1 MNMTNRKT
9 PTWAKLAWPLVLA
22 AAALF
27 PSFATAQPA
36 TVVRVEQGELAGKM
50 LENGMTAFL
59 GVPYAKPPVGEL
71 RWRSP
76 EPPASWSGV
85 RPATE
90 FSHAAVQSK
99 NPENGPW
106 DHHWH
111 PDPPFVEDCLT
122 LNVWTPAKAG
132 ANLPVAFWIHGG
144 GLTQGG
150 SSSETY
156 NGATFARLGVVFVS
170 INYRLGVPGF
180 FAHPALSAESPDHV
194 SGNYGLQDAVA
205 ALRWVR
211 SNIARFGG
219 DPGKVTIIGQSA
231 GGRTVQ
237 ALLFSPRAK
246 GLFHGAIAES
256 SIPWV
261 MPRPG
266 GDATLAQLEKAGE
279 EYARAK
285 GATTLEALRKVP
297 ESALAVPLGGV
308 GANPEIPGSSYPTGF
323 AVDGVWLPKQTSDAV
338 NETPVSD
345 VPVLIGHN
353 QDEGDIRLPLN
364 QKVPVA
370 NFQKRVQDVYGA
382 RAAEFLALYP
392 ITGDDAARVQQ
403 ASGHDR
409 VLFGVRQ
416 WALRRT
422 AHAKN
427 PVYMYNFGH
436 AMPGYTKEK
445 WGSFHTAEVP
455 YWMKTYRVL
464 GRPFTA
470 DDETVSNVMS
480 TYWINF
486 IKTGNPNGGGLPAWK
501 PVNASEAQL
510 MELSAKSGMRPITS
524 DARIEGFFT
533 RMYPR

>member
-1 MNMTNRKT
+1 MNNY
-9 PTWAKLAWPLVLA
+9 PHQSSHSWLVATTLA
-22 AAALF
+22 AFLLVTA
-27 PSFATAQPA
+27 SFAAQPA
-36 TVVRVEQGELAGKM
+36 NVVRVEQGELAGKAVS
-50 LENGMTAFL
+50 GGITAFL
-59 GVPYAKPPVGEL
+59 GVPYAKPPVGDL

-76 EPPASWSGV
+76 EPPEHWSGI
-85 RPATE
+85 RSATA
-90 FSHAAVQSK
+90 FGPAAVQSK

-111 PDPPFVEDCLT
+111 PDPPFVEDCLH

-156 NGATFARLGVVFVS
+156 DGTEFAKLGVVFVS
-170 INYRLGVPGF
+170 LNYRLGVPGF

-194 SGNYGLQDAVA
+194 SGNYGMQDNIA
-205 ALRWVR
+205 ALKWVQK
-211 SNIARFGG
+211 NIAQFGG
-219 DPGKVTIIGQSA
+219 DPSKVTIIGQSA

-237 ALLFSPRAK
+237 VLLSSPRAK
-246 GLFHGAIAES
+246 GLFRGAIAES

-266 GDATLAQLEKAGE
+266 GDATLAQLEKAGV
-279 EYARAK
+279 EYAQAK
-285 GATTLEALRKVP
+285 GATTLEGLRKVP

-308 GANPEIPGSSYPTGF
+308 GSTPQIPGSSFPTGF
-323 AVDGVWLPKQTSDAV
+323 AVDGVWLPKQTSESV
-338 NETPVSD
+338 IETPISD

-353 QDEGDIRLPLN
+353 QDEGDVRLPLT
-364 QKVPVA
+364 QKVPA
-370 NFQKRVQDVYGA
+370 ADFQKRAQDVYAG

-392 ITGDDAARVQQ
+392 VKGDDAAKAQQ
-403 ASGHDR
+403 AAGHDR

-416 WALRRT
+416 WAARRT
-422 AHAKN
+422 AHAKS
-427 PVYMYNFGH
+427 PVFLYNFGH

-445 WGSFHTAEVP
+445 WGSFHTSEVP

-470 DDETVSNVMS
+470 DDEKVSQVLS
-480 TYWINF
+480 TYWLNF
-486 IKTGNPNGGGLPAWK
+486 IKTGNPNGDGMPAWK
-501 PVNASEAQL
+501 PVNGKDAEL
-510 MELSAKSGMRPITS
+510 MELGPKPGMRPISS
-524 DARIEGFFT
+524 DAKIEAFFT
-533 RMYPR
+533 RMYPN